1 MCAERERQLAR
12 ARRAHPG
19 TAHALRAHTRSRR
32 PNSRKDSKGGQTR
45 TWFVRLVLGSHGPNT
60 IHMID
65 GYNPPRTEL
74 TEPQHPAE
82 ASNQPT
88 PAARFCLCH
97 PHTCNECPTVGEVI
111 QAGSRQLSVDR
122 RSTNARL
129 LVKFAP
135 ADRTAL
141 TEDAGLVALP
151 SPRDRPL
158 TRAPADWS
166 GLHTCRR
173 RVTCQT
179 QKYRIVKT
187 CNVSSVRLS
196 DVSSVCG
203 LRTKLAISK

>member
-1 MCAERERQLAR
+1 MMGRITVCLRIPGAAWCARSERQLAR

-135 ADRTAL
+135 ADRSVSRVMRVESCIAVCCKT
-141 TEDAGLVALP
+141 
-151 SPRDRPL
+151 RD
-158 TRAPADWS
+158 TR
-166 GLHTCRR
+166 
-173 RVTCQT
+173 Q
-179 QKYRIVKT
+179 
-187 CNVSSVRLS
+187 
-196 DVSSVCG
+196 
-203 LRTKLAISK
+203 